1 MRRIYPTGIVI
12 LVALLTTTCPGSH
25 AQAPSAKVLQ
35 FNLVDYGWQSLPEAQ
50 PREWV
55 GTRSRGVAIDREGR
69 LLVGFT
75 TREKQSLAT
84 RETPGLS
91 FIILRLTP
99 EGKVDLSLTLP
110 TDNWFNNGFY
120 LGPDD
125 RIYARANNVFQI
137 LLKEPDGSSAA
148 PIWKT
153 LLSCSM
159 ECRISQS
166 PSRRTLI
173 VREPQAHQ
181 QWGPYTFTVLD
192 VSSSVPQLAQSCAWI
207 ASDAHTITDKFAYQ
221 SSDGIDVDARRW
233 PLCDRG
239 HDTELPLD
247 MRKAMIAPLS
257 DQAFVL
263 LGTGKERSGVE
274 LVAANGK
281 TKFRHEM
288 PKHDMVPSQ
297 TIRSDESGDRFAFTV
312 ENWRGGSRALDISGK
327 RVARRVVAF
336 SESGQPLA
344 AVAVNPIYDSLRY
357 QRDFDFSLSPDGHVS
372 PCWTKEC

>member
-12 LVALLTTTCPGSH
+12 LAALLTATCRSSD
-25 AQAPSAKVLQ
+25 AQSPSAKVLQ
-35 FNLVDYGWQSLPEAQ
+35 FHLVDYGWQSLPEAQ

-55 GTRSRGVAIDREGR
+55 GTRSREVAIDREGR

-91 FIILRLTP
+91 FNILRLTP

-137 LLKEPDGSSAA
+137 LLEEPDGSSAG
-148 PIWKT
+148 PMWST

-159 ECRISQS
+159 DCRVSQS
-166 PSRRTLI
+166 PSRKTLI
-173 VREPQAHQ
+173 IRETQAHR

-192 VSSSVPQLAQSCAWI
+192 VSSSVPQVAQTCAWI
-207 ASDAHTITDKFAYQ
+207 ASDAYTITDKFAYQ

-263 LGTGKERSGVE
+263 LGAGKEHSGVE
-274 LVAANGK
+274 LVARTDKVSFG
-281 TKFRHEM
+281 TKCRSTTWC
-288 PKHDMVPSQ
+288 PLRRCVP
-297 TIRSDESGDRFAFTV
+297 T
-312 ENWRGGSRALDISGK
+312 K
-327 RVARRVVAF
+327 
-336 SESGQPLA
+336 
-344 AVAVNPIYDSLRY
+344 AVIVLHL
-357 QRDFDFSLSPDGHVS
+357 Q
-372 PCWTKEC
+372 